1 MTPSTTPR
9 SAPPKG
15 RDLRLDLFRGC
26 AMIIILVA
34 HIPFNRLSNYIP
46 ARYGWSDAAD
56 IFVFCSGFA
65 SALAFGQVFVQRGWA
80 MGTARVAYRIW
91 QVYWAHLGLFFV
103 VAASMAALD
112 LSGIF
117 VRYGSFEKSYVE
129 AVNLVMFFDAPM
141 AGLVGLTTLTYVP
154 NYFDILP
161 MYLVILAMLP
171 AMMALARVHPALAM
185 GASVALWA
193 VAQTNVLAL
202 PAEPWSD
209 RPWFFNPFGWQILF
223 FTGFAFGRGWLPAPP
238 VSRVLIAVAVA
249 YLLVSI
255 PFGRWQIWT
264 QVDWIRD
271 WRDANAVLFSKTN
284 VGILRYLHFI
294 ALAYLAVILVGPRG
308 VRLQPT
314 GTGPLPVL
322 ARAVI
327 AQVVKIGQQS
337 LAVFVFSMW
346 LALMLGFLLDFTA
359 DRAWGPTLAV
369 NLVGIALI
377 LGVAHLAAWM
387 KSAPWKAPARGAPA
401 AAQAHEPDRARATG

>member
-327 AQVVKIGQQS
+327 AQVVKIGQ
-337 LAVFVFSMW
+337 
-346 LALMLGFLLDFTA
+346 
-359 DRAWGPTLAV
+359 
-369 NLVGIALI
+369 
-377 LGVAHLAAWM
+377 
-387 KSAPWKAPARGAPA
+387 
-401 AAQAHEPDRARATG
+401 